1 MTRFIFRF
9 WSKIDEQSGCNRTAL
24 VSIVKKK
31 KKKMVVVEHL
41 CQTPEYA
48 ESIIRFES
56 TSFEIN
62 DRGFLKRINEF
73 VSTIFF

>member
-1 MTRFIFRF
+1 M
-9 WSKIDEQSGCNRTAL
+9 
-24 VSIVKKK
+24 SIVKKKK

-62 DRGFLKRINEF
+62 DRGFLNIGLLLWGRTEN
-73 VSTIFF
+73 